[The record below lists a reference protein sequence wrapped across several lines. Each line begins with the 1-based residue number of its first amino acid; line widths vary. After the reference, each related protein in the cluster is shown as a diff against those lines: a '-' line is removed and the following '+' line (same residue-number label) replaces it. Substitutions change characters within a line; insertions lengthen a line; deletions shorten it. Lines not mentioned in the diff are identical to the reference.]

1 MMAAAT
7 RRNAFNVAIAEHYA
21 MPEWPMLQGRG
32 ASARRLPKSRRAR
45 APL

>member
-21 MPEWPMLQGRG
+21 TPAWPNATHPAQKRVVGLE
-32 ASARRLPKSRRAR
+32 
-45 APL
+45 